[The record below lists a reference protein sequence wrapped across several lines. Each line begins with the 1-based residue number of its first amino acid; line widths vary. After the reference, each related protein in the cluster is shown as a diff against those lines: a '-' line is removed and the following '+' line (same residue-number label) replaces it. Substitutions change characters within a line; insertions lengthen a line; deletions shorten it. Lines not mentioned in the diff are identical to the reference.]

1 MKHVLVSPL
10 SWGLGHATRDL
21 PIIRYLLER
30 GHHVTVAAEG
40 RALSLLSREL
50 PQCDFEELKD
60 YPPPYTASRHFVPKF
75 LAMAPAM
82 LWAIEK
88 ESVHV
93 RRLLRKRPF
102 DLILSDNRFRVR
114 SRHIPSF
121 VISHQLRFMTPP
133 SLRALELIPEFFN
146 YLYLSPFD
154 RVIVP
159 DAADP
164 VQNLSGRL
172 SHDMRLMDVG
182 RKVYYA
188 GILSSVAR
196 MDVAEDVDLFISISG
211 PDPPRAQMEQIIL
224 AHVAEVPGRR
234 IEIALGKPE
243 VTETRRIDGR
253 ITVHGFLD
261 RAGQQEM
268 LNRARMVVCR
278 SGYTTVMELAELG
291 KRALFIPTP
300 GQTEQ
305 EYLARYYAERGYFHA
320 VSQYELDLPRD
331 IERARALP
339 GATFGGE
346 TRANVERL
354 YKDLFAP
361 VLD

>member
-21 PIIRYLLER
+21 PVIRYLLER

-40 RALSLLSREL
+40 RALALLAREV
-50 PQCDFEELKD
+50 PQCDFEELRD
-60 YPPPYTASRHFVPKF
+60 YPPPYSAGRHFVPKF
-75 LAMAPAM
+75 MAMAPVL
-82 LWAIEK
+82 LWAIER
-88 ESVHV
+88 ESVNV
-93 RRLLRKRPF
+93 RRLLRQRRF

-121 VISHQLRFMTPP
+121 VIAHQLRFMTPP
-133 SLRALELIPEFFN
+133 RLRMLELIPEFFN

-154 RVIVP
+154 RIIVP

-172 SHDMRLMDVG
+172 SHDMRLMNVE
-182 RKVYYA
+182 RRVYYA

-196 MDVAEDVDLFISISG
+196 TDAAPDVDVFVSISG
-211 PDPPRAQMEQIIL
+211 PEPQRTLFEKIVLEQ
-224 AHVAEVPGRR
+224 VADLPGER
-234 IEIALGKPE
+234 IVVTLGKPE
-243 VTETRRIDGR
+243 VTETRRLGDR
-253 ITVHGFLD
+253 VTVHGFLD

-268 LNRARMVVCR
+268 LNRARLVVCR

-291 KRALFIPTP
+291 KQALFIPTP

-320 VSQYELDLPRD
+320 VSQYDLDLARD
-331 IERARALP
+331 VERARALP
-339 GATFGGE
+339 GATFGGD
-346 TRANVERL
+346 TRTNVERL
-354 YKDLFAP
+354 YRDLFAP